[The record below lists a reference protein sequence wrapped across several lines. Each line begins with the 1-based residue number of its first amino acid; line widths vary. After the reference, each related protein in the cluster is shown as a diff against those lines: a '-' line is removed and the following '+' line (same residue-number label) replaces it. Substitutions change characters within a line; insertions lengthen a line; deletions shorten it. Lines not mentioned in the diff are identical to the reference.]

1 MIDQTRRTGRYGTI
15 ENYVATF
22 DETERG
28 ELAVA
33 KLALVVADALSR
45 ARHRHGPRAAALV
58 PVAAG
63 EIDPQLLLT
72 YLHELGH
79 DVKLIPISTPAGT
92 RLKAIPRGRHFPRY
106 RRPKV
111 CRPMPAAS

>member
-33 KLALVVADALSR
+33 KLALVVADALSHT
-45 ARHRHGPRAAALV
+45 RHGHGPRAAALV
-58 PVAAG
+58 PVSAD
-63 EIDPQLLLT
+63 EIDPQLLLA

-79 DVKLIPISTPAGT
+79 DVKLIPISTSTGT
-92 RLKAIPRGRHFPRY
+92 RLKAIPCRRHFPRY

-111 CRPMPAAS
+111 CRPVAPAS